1 MTGIAAIPRNAGA
14 EAAPAGENVPAD
26 APNNAPRHRVAVMR
40 LTLTDFRN
48 YAASR
53 LHSDGRSLVL
63 TGLNGVGKTNI
74 LEAVSFLA
82 PGRGLRRARLG
93 EVTRTDA
100 GADAPTEGRSWAV
113 AADIDGPD
121 GPVTIGTG
129 LDPEPGA
136 VRERRVVRIDGE
148 AGRAQ
153 SALAEYLAVVWLT
166 PQMDGLFI
174 EGPGAR
180 RRFLDRLVYAAD
192 PAHAGRVSAY
202 EQAMRERARLLS
214 EYGANA
220 DAVWLDALE
229 ATMAEKGMAV
239 AAARRDMVGRLAA
252 FIDAGTEDAGTP
264 FPGAELA
271 LGGGPEG
278 WLDEMPALAAEERL
292 RLQLADDR
300 RRDAADGRT
309 RSGPHRTDLEVR
321 HAEKQ
326 RPAAQCSTG
335 EQKAL
340 LIGLVLAHARM
351 QGVERGAAPILLL
364 DEVVAHLDK
373 ERRKALFDLI
383 DGLKSQAWLTGTD
396 PGLFDGMRGRATFY
410 SVADGAIRAEA

>member
-1 MTGIAAIPRNAGA
+1 LPAAEESARN
-14 EAAPAGENVPAD
+14 
-26 APNNAPRHRVAVMR
+26 HRVAVTR

-48 YAASR
+48 YTATR
-53 LHSDGRSLVL
+53 LHSAGQSLVL
-63 TGLNGVGKTNI
+63 TGANGAGKTNI

-82 PGRGLRRARLG
+82 PGRGLRRAKLG
-93 EVTRTDA
+93 EVTRAEADTD
-100 GADAPTEGRSWAV
+100 GPPEGRCWAV
-113 AADIDGPD
+113 AAELDGPD
-121 GPVTIGTG
+121 GPVALGTG
-129 LDPEPGA
+129 LDPEPGG
-136 VRERRVVRIDGE
+136 VRERRVVRVDGQTE
-148 AGRAQ
+148 KAQ
-153 SALAEYLAVVWLT
+153 SVLCEYVAVVWLT

-214 EYGANA
+214 ERGADA
-220 DAVWLDALE
+220 DAVWLNALE

-252 FIDAGTEDAGTP
+252 FIDTDTGP

-271 LGGGPEG
+271 LVGGPEA

-292 RLQLADDR
+292 RMQLASDR
-300 RRDAADGRT
+300 RRDGDDGRT
-309 RSGPHRTDLEVR
+309 WNGPHRTDLDVR
-321 HAEKQ
+321 HALKKRE
-326 RPAAQCSTG
+326 AAACSTG

-351 QGVERGAAPILLL
+351 QAVERGACPILLL
-364 DEVVAHLDK
+364 DEVAAHLDRD
-373 ERRKALFDLI
+373 RRQALFDLI
-383 DGLKSQAWLTGTD
+383 DGLNTQAWMTGTD
-396 PGLFDGMRGRATFY
+396 PDLFDGMHGRAEFFQ
-410 SVADGAIRAEA
+410 VADGAIRALGT